1 MVLVLDLGNTPR
13 VLSSLDDTAIAGLD
27 VLLGSDDSERH
38 GGHQAAGMLSGGLV
52 VLLNRW
58 LVDLDALGLN
68 DSSDALLE
76 GGQVSRAESIS
87 LGNHWNQVDARAE
100 SLHNLDVERLQSVT
114 GGADEV
120 QASVDTEVDLVIS
133 AGLLL
138 LQHVGLVL
146 VVKELDDWH
155 PGVAVVDIV
164 AEARGV
170 DDGQADLEELLLQL
184 SLCDL
189 DLDGLVDLLLVSP
202 LVIGIVLDGR
212 GEQGVDEGGLSE
224 ARFAGNHNS
233 EGGTPLSNNLV
244 SLVGQ
249 VCDTYG
255 AGAAFGRHLDG

>member
-1 MVLVLDLGNTPR
+1 
-13 VLSSLDDTAIAGLD
+13 
-27 VLLGSDDSERH
+27 
-38 GGHQAAGMLSGGLV
+38 MLSGGLV

-68 DSSDALLE
+68 DSSDLIEWSALGNTCFDARATYALLE
-76 GGQVSRAESIS
+76 RGQVSRAESIS

-100 SLHNLDVERLQSVT
+100 SLHNLDVERLQGVT

-170 DDGQADLEELLLQL
+170 DDGQADCVG
-184 SLCDL
+184 SVS
-189 DLDGLVDLLLVSP
+189 GLYANSSVSP
-202 LVIGIVLDGR
+202 K
-212 GEQGVDEGGLSE
+212 
-224 ARFAGNHNS
+224 
-233 EGGTPLSNNLV
+233 
-244 SLVGQ
+244 
-249 VCDTYG
+249 TYP
-255 AGAAFGRHLDG
+255 

>member
-68 DSSDALLE
+68 DSSDLIEGSALGNTCFDVRATYALLE
-76 GGQVSRAESIS
+76 RGQVSRAESIS

-100 SLHNLDVERLQSVT
+100 SLHNLDVERLQGVT

-170 DDGQADLEELLLQL
+170 DDGQADCVG
-184 SLCDL
+184 SVS
-189 DLDGLVDLLLVSP
+189 GLYANCSVSP
-202 LVIGIVLDGR
+202 K
-212 GEQGVDEGGLSE
+212 
-224 ARFAGNHNS
+224 
-233 EGGTPLSNNLV
+233 
-244 SLVGQ
+244 
-249 VCDTYG
+249 TYP
-255 AGAAFGRHLDG
+255 